1 MSPVQGAHS
10 LRQRAEQ
17 LAATLPPLL
26 VAAERVAAT
35 VVQGVHGRRRVGQG
49 ETFWQYR
56 HYEVGDPPQI
66 IDWRQSAK
74 TDHIFTRQME
84 WEAAQ
89 SIWIWRDI
97 SPSMEWKSHES
108 LPSKR
113 QRADLLSLALAALLV
128 RGGERVS
135 LLGSS
140 LRPASGRGALSRLAN
155 AIALGESAAAAAAPV
170 PRDQT
175 ARPAAPERVAPK
187 DAPEDAPEDAP
198 GGGDQSAAHPLD
210 LPPVV
215 PLPRHGQLVLIGD
228 FLAPLEAIDRV
239 VGEYAEQG
247 LDGHMV
253 QVLDPAEVSLP
264 FQGRVR
270 FEGLENE
277 QSWLLSRVEP
287 VREAYRARLDAQEE
301 GLKDLAR
308 NVNWSFSLHCTD
320 RPPENALL
328 GLYGALSEPRRR

>member
-1 MSPVQGAHS
+1 LSPVQGAYS

-89 SIWIWRDI
+89 SVWIWRDT
-97 SPSMEWKSHES
+97 SPSMDWRSHES

-128 RGGERVS
+128 RGGERVG

-140 LRPASGRGALSRLAN
+140 LRPASGRGALTRLAN
-155 AIALGESAAAAAAPV
+155 VIALGESA
-170 PRDQT
+170 
-175 ARPAAPERVAPK
+175 VAPAPRSRAAGPDRRS
-187 DAPEDAPEDAP
+187 DAPTAMAGADSEEEAANQ
-198 GGGDQSAAHPLD
+198 GGAHPLD

-228 FLAPLEAIDRV
+228 FLAPLETIEAV
-239 VGEYAEQG
+239 VGEYAERG
-247 LDGHMV
+247 LEGHIV

-270 FEGLENE
+270 FEGLEDE
-277 QSWLLSRVEP
+277 RSWLLSRVEP
-287 VREAYRARLDAQEE
+287 VRVDYRARLNAQEE

-308 NVNWSFSLHCTD
+308 SINWSFSLHCTD
-320 RPPENALL
+320 RAPQNALL
-328 GLYGALSEPRRR
+328 ALYGALSEPRKR

>member
-1 MSPVQGAHS
+1 MSPVQGAHN

-49 ETFWQYR
+49 ETFWQFR
-56 HYEVGDPPQI
+56 HYEVGDPPQT

-89 SIWIWRDI
+89 SAWIWRDT
-97 SPSMEWKSHES
+97 SPSMDWRSDEA
-108 LPSKR
+108 LPTKR
-113 QRADLLSLALAALLV
+113 RRADLLCLALAALLV

-135 LLGSS
+135 LLGSN
-140 LRPASGRGALSRLAN
+140 LRPASGRGALTRLAN
-155 AIALGESAAAAAAPV
+155 AIALGDPAGQALTSASRSPANG
-170 PRDQT
+170 
-175 ARPAAPERVAPK
+175 PAAG
-187 DAPEDAPEDAP
+187 ED
-198 GGGDQSAAHPLD
+198 GGGGPAAHPAVHPLD
-210 LPPVV
+210 LPPVM

-228 FLAPLEAIDRV
+228 FLAPLPEIDAI
-239 VGEYAEQG
+239 VGEYAERG
-247 LDGHMV
+247 LKGHIL
-253 QVLDPAEVSLP
+253 QLLDPAEVSLP
-264 FQGRVR
+264 FKGRVR

-287 VREAYRARLDAQEE
+287 VREEYRARVSAQEA

-308 NVNWSFSLHCTD
+308 NVGWSFSLHCTD
-320 RPPENALL
+320 RPPQNALL
-328 GLYGALSEPRRR
+328 ALYGALSEPRRR

>member
-1 MSPVQGAHS
+1 MSPAQGAHN

-17 LAATLPPLL
+17 LAAILPPLL

-49 ETFWQYR
+49 ETFWQFR

-89 SIWIWRDI
+89 SVWIWRDT
-97 SPSMEWKSHES
+97 SPSMDWRSDEA
-108 LPSKR
+108 LPTKR
-113 QRADLLSLALAALLV
+113 ERADLLSLALAALLV

-140 LRPASGRGALSRLAN
+140 LRPASGRGALTRLAN
-155 AIALGESAAAAAAPV
+155 AVALGDPDGPAVTAAS
-170 PRDQT
+170 R
-175 ARPAAPERVAPK
+175 RPAKRPSAGEDGGKAGGK
-187 DAPEDAPEDAP
+187 DSSK
-198 GGGDQSAAHPLD
+198 GGGGPAAQAAVHPLD
-210 LPPVV
+210 LPPVM

-228 FLAPLEAIDRV
+228 FLAPLLEIDAI
-239 VGEYAEQG
+239 VGEYAERG
-247 LDGHMV
+247 LKGHIL
-253 QVLDPAEVSLP
+253 QLLDPAEVSLP
-264 FQGRVR
+264 FKGRVR
-270 FEGLENE
+270 FEGLEDE

-287 VREAYRARLDAQEE
+287 VREDYRARISAQEE
-301 GLKDLAR
+301 GLKDLTR
-308 NVNWSFSLHCTD
+308 NVGWNLSLHCTD
-320 RPPENALL
+320 RPPQNALL
-328 GLYGALSEPRRR
+328 ALYGALSEPRRR

>member
-1 MSPVQGAHS
+1 MSPVQGAHN

-49 ETFWQYR
+49 ETFWQFR
-56 HYEVGDPPQI
+56 HYEVGDPPQT

-89 SIWIWRDI
+89 SAWIWRDT
-97 SPSMEWKSHES
+97 SPSMDWRSDEA
-108 LPSKR
+108 LPTKR
-113 QRADLLSLALAALLV
+113 RRADLLCLALAALLV

-135 LLGSS
+135 LLDSN
-140 LRPASGRGALSRLAN
+140 LRPASGRGALTRLAN
-155 AIALGESAAAAAAPV
+155 AIALGDPAGQALTSASRSPANGPAAGEDGGGGPAAHPAV
-170 PRDQT
+170 QT
-175 ARPAAPERVAPK
+175 AV
-187 DAPEDAPEDAP
+187 
-198 GGGDQSAAHPLD
+198 HPLD
-210 LPPVV
+210 LPPVM

-228 FLAPLEAIDRV
+228 FLAPLPEIDAI
-239 VGEYAEQG
+239 VGEYAERG
-247 LDGHMV
+247 LKGHIL
-253 QVLDPAEVSLP
+253 QLLDPAEVSLP
-264 FQGRVR
+264 FKGRVR
-270 FEGLENE
+270 FEGLEDE

-287 VREAYRARLDAQEE
+287 VREEYRARVSAQEA

-308 NVNWSFSLHCTD
+308 NVGWSFSLHCTD
-320 RPPENALL
+320 RPPQNALL
-328 GLYGALSEPRRR
+328 ALYGALSEPRRR

>member
-56 HYEVGDPPQI
+56 HYEVGDPPQT

-89 SIWIWRDI
+89 SVWLWRDT
-97 SPSMEWKSHES
+97 SPSMDWRSHES

-113 QRADLLSLALAALLV
+113 ERADLLSLALAALLV
-128 RGGERVS
+128 RGGERVG

-140 LRPASGRGALSRLAN
+140 LRPASGRGALTRLAN
-155 AIALGESAAAAAAPV
+155 AIALDGSGGAAEPARSAITDGEGEEESANEA
-170 PRDQT
+170 
-175 ARPAAPERVAPK
+175 
-187 DAPEDAPEDAP
+187 
-198 GGGDQSAAHPLD
+198 AAHPLD
-210 LPPVV
+210 LPPVM

-228 FLAPLEAIDRV
+228 FLAPLEAVEAV

-247 LDGHMV
+247 LNGHLV
-253 QVLDPAEVSLP
+253 QVLDPAEVTLP

-270 FEGLENE
+270 FEGLEDE
-277 QSWLLSRVEP
+277 RSWLLSRVEP
-287 VREAYRARLDAQEE
+287 VRVDYRARLNAQEE
-301 GLKDLAR
+301 GLKDLVR
-308 NVNWSFSLHCTD
+308 SINWSFSLHCTD
-320 RPPENALL
+320 RAPQNALL
-328 GLYGALSEPRRR
+328 ALYGALSEPRRR

>member
-1 MSPVQGAHS
+1 MSPVQGAHN

-49 ETFWQYR
+49 ETFWQFR

-89 SIWIWRDI
+89 SAWIWRDT
-97 SPSMEWKSHES
+97 SPSMDWRSQDS
-108 LPSKR
+108 LPTKR

-140 LRPASGRGALSRLAN
+140 LKPAAGRGALTRLAN
-155 AIALGESAAAAAAPV
+155 AIALDGAGDRAEPRPDAAS
-170 PRDQT
+170 R
-175 ARPAAPERVAPK
+175 RPANDPADGRGGEDGGEDPAGPAP
-187 DAPEDAPEDAP
+187 
-198 GGGDQSAAHPLD
+198 HPLD
-210 LPPVV
+210 LPPVL

-228 FLAPLEAIDRV
+228 FLAPLEAIDAV
-239 VGEYAEQG
+239 VGEYAERG
-247 LDGHMV
+247 LKGHIL
-253 QVLDPAEVSLP
+253 QLLDPAEVALP
-264 FQGRVR
+264 FRGRVR
-270 FEGLENE
+270 FEGLEDE
-277 QSWLLSRVEP
+277 RSWLLSRVEP
-287 VREAYRARLDAQEE
+287 VRTDYRARLQAQEE

-308 NVNWSFSLHCTD
+308 NVGWSFSLECTD
-320 RPPENALL
+320 RPPQNALL
-328 GLYGALSEPRRR
+328 ALYAALSEPRRR

>member
-1 MSPVQGAHS
+1 MSPVQGAHN

-49 ETFWQYR
+49 ETFWQFR

-89 SIWIWRDI
+89 SAWIWRDT
-97 SPSMEWKSHES
+97 SPSMDWRSDEA
-108 LPSKR
+108 LPTKR

-140 LRPASGRGALSRLAN
+140 LRPASGRGALTRLAN
-155 AIALGESAAAAAAPV
+155 AIALG
-170 PRDQT
+170 
-175 ARPAAPERVAPK
+175 RPAGQALTSASRSPANGP
-187 DAPEDAPEDAP
+187 AAGED
-198 GGGDQSAAHPLD
+198 GGGGPAAHPAVHPLD
-210 LPPVV
+210 LPPVM

-228 FLAPLEAIDRV
+228 FLAPLPEIDAI
-239 VGEYAEQG
+239 VGEYAERG
-247 LDGHMV
+247 LKGHIL
-253 QVLDPAEVSLP
+253 QLLDPAEVSLP
-264 FQGRVR
+264 FKGRVR
-270 FEGLENE
+270 FEGLEDE

-287 VREAYRARLDAQEE
+287 VREEYRARVSAQEA

-308 NVNWSFSLHCTD
+308 NVGWSFSLHCTD
-320 RPPENALL
+320 RPPQNALL
-328 GLYGALSEPRRR
+328 ALYGALSEPRRR

>member
-1 MSPVQGAHS
+1 MSPIQGAHS

-49 ETFWQYR
+49 ETFWQFR
-56 HYEVGDPPQI
+56 HYVVGDPPQI

-89 SIWIWRDI
+89 SVWIWRDT
-97 SPSMEWKSHES
+97 SPSMDWHSDES
-108 LPSKR
+108 LPTKR
-113 QRADLLSLALAALLV
+113 HRADLLSLALAALLV

-135 LLGSS
+135 LLGST

-155 AIALGESAAAAAAPV
+155 VIALG
-170 PRDQT
+170 
-175 ARPAAPERVAPK
+175 
-187 DAPEDAPEDAP
+187 DAP
-198 GGGDQSAAHPLD
+198 GSGGPSGRRRRAGEPAGGEPAGDGPAAHPLD
-210 LPPVV
+210 LPPVQ
-215 PLPRHGQLVLIGD
+215 PLPRDGQLVLIGD
-228 FLAPLEAIDRV
+228 LLAPLAEIDAV

-247 LDGHMV
+247 LKGHLL
-253 QVLDPAEVSLP
+253 QVLDPAEMTLP
-264 FQGRVR
+264 FAGRIR

-277 QSWLLSRVEP
+277 QPWLLSRVEP
-287 VREAYRARLDAQEE
+287 VREEYRARLNAQEE

-308 NVNWSFSLHCTD
+308 NVGWSYSLHCTD
-320 RPPENALL
+320 RPPQSALL
-328 GLYGALSEPRRR
+328 ALYGALSEPRRR